1 MAPPLPG
8 DKRAGYVG
16 LIFGGIA
23 TFLIAWGIVHLTNKS
38 YEREKA
44 REAPAAAAAAAH

>member
-8 DKRAGYVG
+8 DKRAGYMG

-23 TFLIAWGIVHLTNKS
+23 VFLVAWGIVHLTNKS
-38 YEREKA
+38 YEGK
-44 REAPAAAAAAAH
+44 EAHETPAATETGH

>member
-8 DKRAGYVG
+8 DKRAGYMG

-23 TFLIAWGIVHLTNKS
+23 VFLIAWGIVHLTNKS
-38 YEREKA
+38 YEGEKA
-44 REAPAAAAAAAH
+44 HEAPATTAAGH